1 MKKFS
6 LLFSLF
12 IIGFLSVGVGHASAA
27 VPCTITKFQSN
38 TTNST
43 KSQMVATNGGAKDA
57 VRADFD
63 IRSNCDILV
72 TDLKFQTYNPVYFN
86 NAISIKV
93 ATITS
98 SGSIINPQTA
108 TFASTGTYSS
118 NGNEIYEANFSHMV
132 IPEKVSYPKIINSLI
147 SYDKINTT
155 ATISTSQI
163 SLVEIKFSDWT
174 GGTSYTYC
182 PSGCTL
188 TSATTPVSPE
198 MTLVGSMPDITA
210 SHSGT
215 KLVVGSNKIAR
226 IVMKADPKGAVKI
239 YQFPI
244 TLSSL
249 TKLTTKYK
257 ITVKD
262 AVTGKII
269 PSSSVNLGAP
279 GKGTQVITFNPELT
293 ITSTSYKNPMD
304 IYLDIISISGVA
316 GKSSLKVSF
325 QYPANFKWVDLTGND
340 NVDRFGDDIQYGVS
354 RMLKYPTTFSQVH
367 TN

>member
-12 IIGFLSVGVGHASAA
+12 IIGFLSIGVGHASAA
-27 VPCTITKFQSN
+27 GCKITKAEFIATS
-38 TTNST
+38 SSSV
-43 KSQMVATNGGAKDA
+43 SQMVPTNGGGKNGSVANFVVKSDCSQ
-57 VRADFD
+57 VW
-63 IRSNCDILV
+63 INK
-72 TDLKFQTYNPVYFN
+72 LKFQTENPVYFN
-86 NAISIKV
+86 NVLSIDV
-93 ATITS
+93 ATDAS
-98 SGSIINPQTA
+98 NFKSNWPHNTA
-108 TFASTGTYSS
+108 TFASTAKYSS
-118 NGNEIYEANFSHMV
+118 NGNEIYEANV
-132 IPEKVSYPKIINSLI
+132 AINGIQYNTTNFVALM

-163 SLVEIKFSDWT
+163 KLARIDFSD
-174 GGTSYTYC
+174 SAANKYSYC
-182 PSGCTL
+182 PSGCTQ
-188 TSATTPVSPE
+188 TSSSMPITPE
-198 MTLVGSMPDITA
+198 MTLVGSMPDYISA
-210 SHSGT
+210 SYSGT

-226 IVMKADPKGAVKI
+226 IIMRSDPKGAVKI

-262 AVTGKII
+262 SITGKII
-269 PSSSVNLGAP
+269 PSSSVNLGSP

-304 IYLDIISISGVA
+304 IYLDINSISGA
-316 GKSSLKVSF
+316 KGKSSLKVSF
-325 QYPANFKWVDLTGND
+325 QYPANFKWVDWTGND
-340 NVDRFGDDIQYGVS
+340 NVDRFGDDVQYGVS
-354 RMLKYPTTFSQVH
+354 RMLQYPTTFSQIH